1 MRIGISSQH
10 YGETEQGS
18 MGTVSLL
25 IFYILFGC
33 VGGFALYCSKL
44 SLKKA
49 LGHLTEGQRFSGFTF
64 YVLYIAASIIST
76 VMVAVMLSEIV
87 LLITGLYLSPTIY
100 AVVTGCIVVLT
111 IIVAVSKAHKTVMQ
125 TLKK

>member
-1 MRIGISSQH
+1 
-10 YGETEQGS
+10 

-49 LGHLTEGQRFSGFTF
+49 LGHLVESQRFSGFTF
-64 YVLYIAASIIST
+64 YGLYLVASIIST
-76 VMVAVMLSEIV
+76 VMVAIMFSEII
-87 LLITGLYLSPTIY
+87 LFTTGFHLSPNNY
-100 AVVTGCIVVLT
+100 LVVFGGIIVLT
-111 IIVAVSKAHKTVMQ
+111 IIVAVAKAHKSVMQ
-125 TLKK
+125 TLKMAK